1 MKIFVYGQRVK
12 TKDLDFITTAIN
24 EIKAHQIE
32 CFVAKSYDDQLPEYL
47 KFEKN
52 CVLKESEDLDKV
64 NPDFVLTLGGDGTI
78 LSAVTFLQRRAIPIL
93 GINLGRLGFLAMV
106 EKTLIKD
113 ALDKL
118 ILGDYHVEER
128 SMLELKSNIPIFK
141 EYPYALNDLTL
152 HKRDTSSMIKINS
165 WIDGKF
171 LKTYWADG
179 IILATPTGSTGYS
192 LSCGGPII
200 FPKANTFVITAV
212 APHNLNSRPL
222 IIPDSSE
229 IKLTLEG
236 RSDSFLCTL
245 DSRYQA
251 ISSEHELVIRKA
263 PNTTKVVQ
271 LKGDDFMKTL
281 HDKMMWG
288 VDNRN

>member
-1 MKIFVYGQRVK
+1 MKILVYGQRVK

-24 EIKAHQIE
+24 EIKEHEVE
-32 CFVAKSYDDQLPEYL
+32 CFVAQSYNEQLPDFL
-47 KFEKN
+47 KFEEN
-52 CVLKESEDLDKV
+52 CIVKESEELDRV
-64 NPDFVLTLGGDGTI
+64 RPDFIVTLGGDGTI
-78 LSAVTFLQRRAIPIL
+78 LSAVTFIQGRSIPIL
-93 GINLGRLGFLAMV
+93 GINLGRLGFLAIV
-106 EKTLIKD
+106 EKTQIKK

-118 ILGDYHVEER
+118 VGGDYHIEDR
-128 SMLELKSNIPIFK
+128 SMLELNSNLPVFK
-141 EYPYALNDLTL
+141 DFPYALNDLTL
-152 HKRDTSSMIKINS
+152 HKRDTSSMIRINS

-200 FPKANTFVITAV
+200 FPNANTFVITAV

-222 IIPDSSE
+222 IIPDESE
-229 IKLTLEG
+229 IKFTLEG

-251 ISSEHELVIRKA
+251 ISSEHELTIRKA
-263 PNTTKVVQ
+263 KYKTKVVQ
-271 LKGDDFMKTL
+271 LKGVDFMKTL

-288 VDNRN
+288 IDNRN